1 MQHFDSALAN
11 AYDRRQP
18 ESFATMTHNL
28 SPEELA
34 EFREIFNLVDRVR
47 LLLC

>member
-1 MQHFDSALAN
+1 MA
-11 AYDRRQP
+11 
-18 ESFATMTHNL
+18 HNL

-47 LLLC
+47 RLYTIQSLQHTHAVV